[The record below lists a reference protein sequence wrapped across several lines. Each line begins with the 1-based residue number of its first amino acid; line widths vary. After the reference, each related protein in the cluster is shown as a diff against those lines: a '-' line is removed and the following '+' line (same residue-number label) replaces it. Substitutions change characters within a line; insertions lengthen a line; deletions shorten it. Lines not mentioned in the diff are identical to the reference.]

1 MMWRWYRH
9 WMQGRKAGHLREMD
23 ALVAETCA
31 LLETCRGALLELEEE
46 CLLARQDI
54 DRLVAH
60 VAFVRGGASIEGIP
74 FRPAGAERP
83 GVMLPP
89 VSLDETRRQRG
100 ARIIE

>member
-23 ALVAETCA
+23 VLVAETCA

-60 VAFVRGGASIEGIP
+60 VAFARGQASPE
-74 FRPAGAERP
+74 
-83 GVMLPP
+83 VLPP
-89 VSLDETRRQRG
+89 ATPGQVVPAMPAPVQLDETRRQRA

>member
-60 VAFVRGGASIEGIP
+60 VAFVRGQAT
-74 FRPAGAERP
+74 PAVVPLAVP
-83 GVMLPP
+83 AMPPP
-89 VSLDETRRQRG
+89 VQLDETRRQRA

>member
-23 ALVAETCA
+23 VLVAETCA

-60 VAFVRGGASIEGIP
+60 VAFVRGQAT
-74 FRPAGAERP
+74 PA
-83 GVMLPP
+83 VLPLAVPAMPAP
-89 VSLDETRRQRG
+89 VQLDETRRQRA